1 MADALRAS
9 LDANL
14 GSLYLGNFA
23 AGVLYGITSLQTFIF
38 FKGNN
43 NDRRAFKAVI
53 FLLWILDTI
62 HAAFMATIVIT
73 CLSDIVVRIVFAHR
87 IWRLSQKKKIYPL
100 IIFFLSLT
108 SLVGGFVCAVQ
119 MFTLAS
125 LILLPT
131 VADSFFVGMSSG
143 VAADLAIALSMVYL
157 LVKSQTGFK
166 QQVPDLL
173 KTTERPINFRACRLM
188 ALITYALWTEKY
200 IFFGIYY
207 VLPEL
212 SLNALL
218 ATLNARES
226 LRDRMYGVTT
236 IPLELAVGTNQAS
249 SSGDHI
255 QGHAD
260 QQSLAVQIDKHTVT
274 IDDS

>member
-143 VAADLAIALSMVYL
+143 VAADLAIALSMVYFTDSMVNTL
-157 LVKSQTGFK
+157 MIYAINTGLF
-166 QQVPDLL
+166 
-173 KTTERPINFRACRLM
+173 TTPINFRACRLM